1 MLQVRH
7 ISKSYGEKQV
17 LRDCSFI
24 VNAGERLALLG
35 PNGSGKSTLLRMLA
49 AVEEPD
55 GGRTALSPP
64 SLRLGYLPQGYADRP
79 DLTVEGA
86 IPELARRRALEQEVA
101 RLADRLA
108 QQEGP
113 PPALTEAYASALEEL
128 SALAQ
133 AVDGGIDALLGA
145 WGLDA
150 LEHDRPVASLS
161 GGEQTRLGLARLLAR
176 RPDVLLLDEPTNH
189 LDLEGI
195 ERLEAWLAEFR
206 GALVLVTHD
215 RALLAT
221 IATSVLE
228 LAPDDGSW
236 RHFRGPYMA
245 LLEAKERELKE
256 QRAAYGRQ
264 ERQARR
270 VREQIRR
277 L

>member
-7 ISKSYGEKQV
+7 ISKSYGEKHV
-17 LRDCSFI
+17 LRDCSFV

-101 RLADRLA
+101 RLAGRLA
-108 QQEGP
+108 QQEEA

-195 ERLEAWLAEFR
+195 ERLEAWLA
-206 GALVLVTHD
+206 
-215 RALLAT
+215 
-221 IATSVLE
+221 
-228 LAPDDGSW
+228 
-236 RHFRGPYMA
+236 
-245 LLEAKERELKE
+245 
-256 QRAAYGRQ
+256 
-264 ERQARR
+264 
-270 VREQIRR
+270 
-277 L
+277 